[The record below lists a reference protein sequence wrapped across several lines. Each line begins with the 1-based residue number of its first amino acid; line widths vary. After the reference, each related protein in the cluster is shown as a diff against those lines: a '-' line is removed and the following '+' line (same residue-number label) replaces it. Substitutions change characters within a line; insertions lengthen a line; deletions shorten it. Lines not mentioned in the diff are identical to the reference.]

1 MYTYTSRILYSD
13 VDTEGYLTLTG
24 VMDAFQNCSSLQS
37 EDLGIGMDYLR
48 EHSVVWLVTYWNIL
62 VYRFPKLGETVVTG
76 TSPYQL
82 KGFTGWRN
90 FSLSTE
96 DGELLAEADSFWPLM
111 NTETGK
117 PERIH
122 PVVLERYELFPRF
135 PMEKTQRKVVLPAE
149 DECERTV
156 YDPIPVGQFL
166 LDTNGH
172 VNNAQY
178 VKIAAAE
185 APQLYKA
192 HQLRVEYRKQAFPG
206 DVIVPS
212 HCRTRDGREFFSLE
226 DPQGEP
232 YAVLTWADRKERTE
246 SQC

>member
-111 NTETGK
+111 NTEQF
-117 PERIH
+117 
-122 PVVLERYELFPRF
+122 ELW
-135 PMEKTQRKVVLPAE
+135 
-149 DECERTV
+149 
-156 YDPIPVGQFL
+156 
-166 LDTNGH
+166 
-172 VNNAQY
+172 
-178 VKIAAAE
+178 
-185 APQLYKA
+185 
-192 HQLRVEYRKQAFPG
+192 
-206 DVIVPS
+206 S
-212 HCRTRDGREFFSLE
+212 S
-226 DPQGEP
+226 
-232 YAVLTWADRKERTE
+232 
-246 SQC
+246 S